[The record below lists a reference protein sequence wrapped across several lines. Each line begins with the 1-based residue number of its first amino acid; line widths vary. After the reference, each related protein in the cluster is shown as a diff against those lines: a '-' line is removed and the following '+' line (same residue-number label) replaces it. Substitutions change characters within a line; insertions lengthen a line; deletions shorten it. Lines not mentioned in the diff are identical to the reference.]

1 DQQIS
6 KFYSPLPPT
15 TDNQLKEK
23 NQLAR
28 FAIDDAHK
36 KNISIIALTATRETQ
51 CAICGPL
58 FVAWSLGQQLLSDNC
73 KTKSKSSIT
82 PQPNSTTLS
91 TLKNGHLISKD
102 ESTTPITIPALVEA
116 PRKKLDSSSSPFT
129 TSTASTISENGT
141 ATQQLSTAVSVGST
155 SSEPSDTK
163 LK

>member
-1 DQQIS
+1 MSDQQIS

-15 TDNQLKEK
+15 TDNQLKVVENVLHNVSK
-23 NQLAR
+23 
-28 FAIDDAHK
+28 
-36 KNISIIALTATRETQ
+36 
-51 CAICGPL
+51 
-58 FVAWSLGQQLLSDNC
+58 QQLLSDNC

-163 LK
+163 LNLQRST

>member
-1 DQQIS
+1 
-6 KFYSPLPPT
+6 
-15 TDNQLKEK
+15 
-23 NQLAR
+23 
-28 FAIDDAHK
+28 
-36 KNISIIALTATRETQ
+36 
-51 CAICGPL
+51 
-58 FVAWSLGQQLLSDNC
+58 QQLLSDNC

-141 ATQQLSTAVSVGST
+141 ATSRQ
-155 SSEPSDTK
+155 PSDTK
-163 LK
+163 LNLQR

>member
-1 DQQIS
+1 M
-6 KFYSPLPPT
+6 PPPEFICINLSSESL
-15 TDNQLKEK
+15 DQLKSISHIEYINK
-23 NQLAR
+23 
-28 FAIDDAHK
+28 IDY
-36 KNISIIALTATRETQ
+36 IE
-51 CAICGPL
+51 
-58 FVAWSLGQQLLSDNC
+58 QQLLSDNC

-163 LK
+163 LNLQRST